1 MSHKNLI
8 FSTRLIACLSGQ
20 AGGYLATNK
29 KFMQMKRSMI
39 NFPHIARS
47 ISVVPSDQKK
57 SQRSCKQKNIQM
69 TKSVSFL
76 LMATVLLGITA
87 LPRLASA
94 QSSKGKVQTYD
105 IEVAKDD
112 NAKKVVITADG
123 KPFTQLIY
131 TDTLEKHFLYP
142 IYAPDG
148 QIITRGFPFAPR
160 KNEPDDHPHHVGL
173 WLNYESVNGLDF
185 WNNSYA
191 IPAEKKDKY
200 GWIRPG
206 KILKAK
212 GGKQGEVKIAATWQ
226 NQKNQVL
233 LEETTTYLFKAD
245 ENKRII
251 DRITT
256 LTAKQDVTMPDI
268 KDGML
273 GLRLAHEL
281 EMPSKKKQEFKDD
294 KGNVTVVEGNADNA
308 PSGNYITSEGKQG
321 DDAWGTR
328 AQWCMLYGKIGEDT
342 ASIVIID
349 HPRNVGYPT
358 YWHARGYGLFAA
370 NPLGQKVFSNGKET
384 LNFALKQG
392 QSVTFRYRVVVATGK
407 QRLSNEEINL
417 AAGDFFQRT
426 R

>member
-1 MSHKNLI
+1 MKKRVS
-8 FSTRLIACLSGQ
+8 FFLIAIVFTGATLFSG
-20 AGGYLATNK
+20 
-29 KFMQMKRSMI
+29 
-39 NFPHIARS
+39 HI
-47 ISVVPSDQKK
+47 
-57 SQRSCKQKNIQM
+57 
-69 TKSVSFL
+69 F
-76 LMATVLLGITA
+76 
-87 LPRLASA
+87 A
-94 QSSKGKVQTYD
+94 QSSKNKAETYN
-105 IEVAKDD
+105 IEITTDD

-200 GWIRPG
+200 GWITPG

-212 GGKQGEVKIAATWQ
+212 GGKQGEVKIISTWQ
-226 NQKNQVL
+226 NQKKQVL
-233 LEETTTYLFKAD
+233 LDETTTYFFKAD
-245 ENKRII
+245 GHKRII

-256 LTAKQDVTMPDI
+256 LTAKQDIAMPDV

-273 GLRLAHEL
+273 GLRVAHEL
-281 EMPSKKKQEFKDD
+281 EMPSKKKKEFTDD
-294 KGNVTVVEGNADNA
+294 KGNVTVVEGNTDNA

-321 DDAWGTR
+321 DDVWATR

-384 LNFALKQG
+384 LNLSLKQG
-392 QSVTFRYRVVVATGK
+392 QSVTFRYRIVIATGK

-417 AAGDFFQRT
+417 VAGDFFQRT